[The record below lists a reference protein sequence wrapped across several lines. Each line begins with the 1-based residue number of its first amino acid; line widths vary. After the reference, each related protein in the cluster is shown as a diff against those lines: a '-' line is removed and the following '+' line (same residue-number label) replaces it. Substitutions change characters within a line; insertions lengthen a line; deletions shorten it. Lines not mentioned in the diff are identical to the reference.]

1 MHAVMV
7 KKIATTGGQGLANN
21 AFGGLDI
28 AGLPAGDVA
37 ASPKPAVPA
46 VPGWKGRVHLRIEKS
61 GRSGKTVTVLFG
73 DGIEG
78 LAFERREELLKALKN
93 SLGCGGAV
101 AERLIELQ
109 GDVRERVALRLR
121 EMGFSLK

>member
-28 AGLPAGDVA
+28 AGLPAGGCV

-73 DGIEG
+73 DGVEG
-78 LAFERREELLKALKN
+78 ITCERREELLKTLKN
-93 SLGCGGAV
+93 SMGCGGAA
-101 AERLIELQ
+101 AEGLIELQ

-121 EMGFSLK
+121 EMGFLLR